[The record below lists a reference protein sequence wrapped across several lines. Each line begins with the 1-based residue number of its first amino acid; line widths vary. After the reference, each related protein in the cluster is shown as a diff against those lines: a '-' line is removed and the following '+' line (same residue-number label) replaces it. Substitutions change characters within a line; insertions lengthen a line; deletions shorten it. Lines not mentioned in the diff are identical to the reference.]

1 MKKVFI
7 GLIGFGCGLLLLT
20 GCGSSNKVVCSLSS
34 TDEDAEVTADIIA
47 TIEDDKVKG
56 VSAKM
61 MFDTEA
67 NASTFYGF
75 LNIAQQYSEDAKNLD
90 AKLDGKTIT
99 IGDYSYMLE
108 HEASKE
114 EGLEE
119 VKVIGKPKQSFIDL
133 MEAQSYKCK

>member
-1 MKKVFI
+1 
-7 GLIGFGCGLLLLT
+7 
-20 GCGSSNKVVCSLSS
+20 
-34 TDEDAEVTADIIA
+34 
-47 TIEDDKVKG
+47 
-56 VSAKM
+56 

-108 HEASKE
+108 HEASEE

-119 VKVIGKPKQSFIDL
+119 VKVIGKSKQSFIDL